1 MTPPPLPPPI
11 PQRESEKRFSML
23 DIIGMAEQIC
33 RRFPVTICYIVYAV
47 IVAEMS
53 IWDYKIDSAFQYTA
67 ILGPLLTLAA
77 YIWCEPY
84 AKSRAGIK
92 TFVQVIVNLAIIGDL
107 VYILM
112 TEHFGEA
119 ETAGHAV
126 AVAASAI
133 AIFFA
138 PARGNVIKAWRFSYR
153 QTVSAVIAA
162 LISSAVEIAIVII
175 MMALLLLLKYGD
187 DMARM
192 IFTIAIV
199 LAVALPMMIFIS
211 RIPYPD
217 DANLDRHEEP
227 RIIVALVKY
236 LFLPLLGA
244 YMLVLYIYG
253 IKILVTWELPEGY
266 VTWSVTALVAEVL
279 VVEFFLFPLSEK
291 SLRPLGGLIKTALPA
306 LTLPL
311 LVLMSVAIGYRIN
324 QYGFTTDRLYVLTF
338 NIWCYMIMGYLFID
352 RCRHIN
358 PIPLSFSAVMLVT
371 SIIPGF
377 NYTTIGAMLQREDMT
392 TDDDVMV
399 ETIELP
405 DEDVIEEVP
414 DEEIDAVYSGLTKN
428 KGIVTYRWEVL
439 PHKMITIPRGVTGM
453 KPFMCSV
460 KNVIPDKAGRI
471 STGTSEARGKLNID
485 SLVAGGD
492 SLVFNPVL
500 VNVTGR
506 PDKKLL
512 ITAMTVTT
520 RQHNDSVNA
529 GQHSVS
535 ARIDGYIFEYNLNTQ

>member
-23 DIIGMAEQIC
+23 DIIVMAEQIC

-107 VYILM
+107 VYMLM

-192 IFTIAIV
+192 ILTMAIV

-358 PIPLSFSAVMLVT
+358 PIPLSFSAVMLLT

-377 NYTTIGAMLQREDMT
+377 NYTTIGAMLQREDTT

-428 KGIVTYRWEVL
+428 KGIVTYRWEVS

-500 VNVTGR
+500 VNVTRR